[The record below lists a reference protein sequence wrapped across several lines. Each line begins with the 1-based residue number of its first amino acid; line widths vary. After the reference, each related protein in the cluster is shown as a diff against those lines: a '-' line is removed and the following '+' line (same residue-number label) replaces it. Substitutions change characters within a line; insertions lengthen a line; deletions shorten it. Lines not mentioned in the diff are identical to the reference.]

1 MYSVNH
7 SSPEKGTTLSGT
19 ASVAGVLS
27 HQTCDGVDELVF
39 TLQSGVLLHAD
50 GTLWLFFRCI

>member
-1 MYSVNH
+1 MYLVNH
-7 SSPEKGTTLSGT
+7 SSPEKVTTLSGT

-27 HQTCDGVDELVF
+27 HQTCDGEDELVF

-50 GTLWLFFRCI
+50 GTL